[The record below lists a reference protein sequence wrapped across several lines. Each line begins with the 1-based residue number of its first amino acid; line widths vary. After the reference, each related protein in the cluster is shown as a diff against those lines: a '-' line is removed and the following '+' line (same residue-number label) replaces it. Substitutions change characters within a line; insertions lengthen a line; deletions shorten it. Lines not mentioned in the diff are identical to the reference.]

1 MQNHTTLAP
10 WHPSDGQDPKGL
22 FWDSL
27 RIGAKMQAFIPS
39 NLCKHLTTC
48 QSCNELC
55 LFKYNSFMQKYSCAH
70 FTDENTKVSIG
81 RQLVQDYPAND
92 RNLGFKDI

>member
-1 MQNHTTLAP
+1 
-10 WHPSDGQDPKGL
+10 
-22 FWDSL
+22 
-27 RIGAKMQAFIPS
+27 
-39 NLCKHLTTC
+39 
-48 QSCNELC
+48 
-55 LFKYNSFMQKYSCAH
+55 MQKYSCAH